1 MKKTIILCSSI
12 LILFFLGYF
21 VNNSYALNNYKKAF
35 YTVKIKKSFK
45 SAVFDL
51 KQSIMNDNYV
61 IVNVNHISQG
71 IKNVGKKIS
80 KLDVI
85 EFCNLSYAYDILHGN
100 KNYAAFMP
108 CRVAVYKEGKYV
120 VIIGFLP
127 SYSLKFFKSTTPLM
141 KQTVLKVTR
150 QMISIMNSVKNG
162 F

>member
-35 YTVKIKKSFK
+35 YIVKIKKSFK
-45 SAVFDL
+45 SAVFDI

-61 IVNVNHISQG
+61 IVNVNPISQG
-71 IKNVGKKIS
+71 IKGVGKRIA

-85 EFCNLSYAYDILHGN
+85 EFCNLSYAYNILHGN

-108 CRVAVYKEGKYV
+108 CRIAVYKEGRYV

-127 SYSLKFFKSTTPLM
+127 SFALNLFKTTNPLM
-141 KQTVLKVTR
+141 KKTLLKITH